1 MFKITDT
8 TPLIAER
15 RSADIVALYVTGP
28 VDKINDVFAAVKRY
42 ARAYIGTSGPVSSG
56 CAINGDSA
64 TVQVIFVMSGPNRPD
79 RFQHGQ
85 HVFYVPEWDTEGEYM
100 EEMIIEEVID
110 PDVSVAVRALNSDA
124 VFTVN
129 PSRLSS
135 PFGAPCAC
143 LTDDT
148 VFPC

>member
-1 MFKITDT
+1 MI
-8 TPLIAER
+8 
-15 RSADIVALYVTGP
+15 YVMG
-28 VDKINDVFAAVKRY
+28 
-42 ARAYIGTSGPVSSG
+42 
-56 CAINGDSA
+56 
-64 TVQVIFVMSGPNRPD
+64 GPNRPD

-85 HVFYVPEWDTEGEYM
+85 HVIYYPEWDQAGEHG

-110 PDVSVAVRALNSDA
+110 PDTHIAVRPLNSDA

-143 LTDDT
+143 RTDDS

>member
-1 MFKITDT
+1 MFKITAT

-15 RSADIVALYVTGP
+15 RTADIVALYVTGP
-28 VDKINDVFAAVKRY
+28 IDVINDVFAAVKRY
-42 ARAYIGTSGPVSSG
+42 ARAYLGTDGPVSSG
-56 CAINGDSA
+56 AAINGA
-64 TVQVIFVMSGPNRPD
+64 TVTVQAIFVMSGPNRPD

-85 HVFYVPEWDTEGEYM
+85 HVMYYPEWDNEGEYE

-110 PDVSVAVRALNSDA
+110 PDTHIALRPLNSDA

-135 PFGAPCAC
+135 PFGAPCQC
-143 LTDDT
+143 RS
-148 VFPC
+148 